1 MKKTTYIPYS
11 ADNDEIDFGQQLR
24 VIWTN
29 KYKILAALLAGGIL
43 GAAFSLASTPQY
55 RADAMLEIETRQNQ
69 ILTEINSIFNNQT
82 TPSEAEVE
90 LVQSRLVLGK
100 TVDDLQLDQEV
111 KAKYTPVIGS
121 LMHNISGDPDPKLTV
136 GSFTVQ
142 DEWFNKTFTL
152 IAKSNKAYT
161 LTLPDKRVVE
171 GKVGVPL
178 KINNHTTLKID
189 QILANPGQEFAL
201 TKFSRISAIEN
212 IQNKL
217 AVISKGKT
225 SPIINL
231 TFTGTDPKRTSVIL
245 NSIADNYVA
254 QNRERDVQVASSGL
268 AFISEELPRLKET
281 LQDAENKLNAYR
293 QQSGSLDIPLESKG
307 ALESLT
313 GIETQITL
321 LKTEEAGLAELYTP
335 EHPSYK
341 AVLDKLAVLE
351 RAKNKINQQIAE
363 LPNTQQEVIRLTRDV
378 ETNQATYVQLL
389 SKQQELNIMKASAQG
404 NVRVVDHAYTP
415 EKPIAPRKAVI
426 TALGALAAGAL
437 ASMWFLLQGRMRRGI
452 TSSEEIEALDLEVSA
467 LIPHSKT
474 QQKRDLIKRKFK
486 SLKGRSTYLLA
497 NEDSTDIAVEAIRA
511 LRTNIY
517 FSMLDARNNILMIT
531 GAAPEAG
538 KSFISANLATVMA
551 QSGKRV
557 LLIDTDMRKGYLD
570 QLLNVTPEFGLSDIL
585 SGEVS
590 PAQAVIQTNIPNLH
604 LISAGSYPKN
614 PSELLMDNRFKEL
627 LSNAQKRYDYVIID
641 TPPVLAVTDAVVV
654 GQHAGT
660 VLLVSRYGNTTT
672 KELAISAERL
682 RQNKIT
688 IKGVILNGMKREA
701 NSTYDYYYSYITP
714 TEGKKTAKKTTSEK
728 PKA

>member
-1 MKKTTYIPYS
+1 MKKTTYTPYS
-11 ADNDEIDFGQQLR
+11 ADNDDIDFGQQLR

-121 LMHNISGDPDPKLTV
+121 LMHNINGDPDPKLTV

-152 IAKSNKAYT
+152 TAKSNKAYT

-404 NVRVVDHAYTP
+404 NVRIVDYAYVP
-415 EKPIAPRKAVI
+415 EYPVAPRKAVI
-426 TALGALAAGAL
+426 TLLSALAAGSLTAL
-437 ASMWFLLQGRMRRGI
+437 W
-452 TSSEEIEALDLEVSA
+452 
-467 LIPHSKT
+467 
-474 QQKRDLIKRKFK
+474 
-486 SLKGRSTYLLA
+486 
-497 NEDSTDIAVEAIRA
+497 
-511 LRTNIY
+511 
-517 FSMLDARNNILMIT
+517 LMIR
-531 GAAPEAG
+531 
-538 KSFISANLATVMA
+538 NRM
-551 QSGKRV
+551 
-557 LLIDTDMRKGYLD
+557 
-570 QLLNVTPEFGLSDIL
+570 
-585 SGEVS
+585 
-590 PAQAVIQTNIPNLH
+590 
-604 LISAGSYPKN
+604 KN
-614 PSELLMDNRFKEL
+614 G
-627 LSNAQKRYDYVIID
+627 I
-641 TPPVLAVTDAVVV
+641 
-654 GQHAGT
+654 
-660 VLLVSRYGNTTT
+660 
-672 KELAISAERL
+672 
-682 RQNKIT
+682 
-688 IKGVILNGMKREA
+688 
-701 NSTYDYYYSYITP
+701 
-714 TEGKKTAKKTTSEK
+714 
-728 PKA
+728 

>member
-1 MKKTTYIPYS
+1 MKKTTYTPYS

-121 LMHNISGDPDPKLTV
+121 LMHNLSGNPDPKLTV
-136 GSFTVQ
+136 GNFTVQ
-142 DEWFNKTFTL
+142 EEWFNKTFTL
-152 IAKSNKAYT
+152 TVKNNKAYT
-161 LTLPDKRVVE
+161 LTLPDKHVVE

-178 KINNHTTLKID
+178 KINNQTILKID
-189 QILANPGQEFAL
+189 QILADPGQEFAL

-212 IQNKL
+212 IQSKL

-341 AVLDKLAVLE
+341 AVLDKLSVLE

-404 NVRVVDHAYTP
+404 NVRIVDYAYVP
-415 EKPIAPRKAVI
+415 ENPVAPRKAVI
-426 TALGALAAGAL
+426 TLLSALAAGSLTAL
-437 ASMWFLLQGRMRRGI
+437 WLIIRNRMKNGI
-452 TSSEEIEALDLEVSA
+452 TSSEEIENLNLEVVA
-467 LIPHSKT
+467 LVPHSKT
-474 QQKRDLIKRKFK
+474 QQKRDFFKNKFK
-486 SLKGRSTYLLA
+486 KTGGRSNYLLA
-497 NEDSTDIAVEAIRA
+497 SEDRADTAVEAIRA

-517 FSMLDARNNILMIT
+517 FSMLDAPNNVLMIT

-570 QLLNVTPEFGLSDIL
+570 RLFGLTPEFGLSDIL
-585 SGEVS
+585 SGKAA
-590 PAQAVIQTNIPNLH
+590 PAKAVQETGIENLH
-604 LISAGSYPKN
+604 LISSGSYPSN
-614 PSELLMDNRFKEL
+614 PSELLMDNRFNEL
-627 LSNAQKRYDYVIID
+627 LTHARQRYDYVILD
-641 TPPVLAVTDAVVV
+641 TPPVLAVTDAVII

-660 VLLVSRYGNTTT
+660 VLMISRYAHTRAR
-672 KELAISAERL
+672 ELEASVERL
-682 RQNKIT
+682 KQNHIN
-688 IKGVILNGMKREA
+688 IKGVVLNGMKREA
-701 NSTYDYYYSYITP
+701 NNSYDYYAYDAYHS
-714 TEGKKTAKKTTSEK
+714 GNNKS
-728 PKA
+728 

>member
-1 MKKTTYIPYS
+1 MKKTTYTPYS

-152 IAKSNKAYT
+152 TAKSNKAYT

-178 KINNHTTLKID
+178 KINNQTTLKID

-389 SKQQELNIMKASAQG
+389 AKQQELNIMKASAQG

-570 QLLNVTPEFGLSDIL
+570 QLLNVTPECGLSDIL

-660 VLLVSRYGNTTT
+660 VLLVSRYGNTTA

-714 TEGKKTAKKTTSEK
+714 AEGKKTAKKTTSEK